1 MEFGISAILYETTF
15 GDLPMSALST
25 HVPVCLA
32 NRRSRSRLGCTTVA
46 LVSALW
52 AQGSQA
58 QAAPGTDTG
67 ISDGVV
73 RIGLLLDMSGP
84 YADISGRGT
93 VTAVQMAIDDF
104 GGTVGGKK
112 IDLVVAD
119 TQLKAD
125 IASSKAREWFDVQK
139 VDTIQD
145 VTGSA
150 PSLAVL
156 EVAREKKKVIV
167 FNGPAT
173 ERFTMDLC
181 SPVSV
186 HYSYDSYA
194 LANSLVRSLMAA
206 GQKNWFFVTVD
217 NAGGYALEQG
227 AASALEGASG
237 KVAGKVRHPL
247 NAPDMSSYVLQ
258 AKSSNADVMLLANA
272 GSDTINTIKTAREF
286 GVGTSGSK
294 QTVAAALLFIND
306 IHAIGLNVAQGM
318 QLAESFYWDATPET
332 RAWSK
337 RYFEKMKRM
346 PNMGQAGSYS
356 STMHYLKAVKAAG
369 TDETAAVMRKMKE
382 TPINDFF
389 AQNGRIREDGLMV
402 HDMYLYKVKAPKDS
416 KYPWDYYT
424 PVATVPG
431 AQAFRSLDQS
441 TCPLVK
447 RS

>member
-1 MEFGISAILYETTF
+1 MLTSHPHGLAAPHRGQRL
-15 GDLPMSALST
+15 AT
-25 HVPVCLA
+25 H
-32 NRRSRSRLGCTTVA
+32 LGRAA
-46 LVSALW
+46 LVLAPLFAGAGAA
-52 AQGSQA
+52 AQTG
-58 QAAPGTDTG
+58 AAPG
-67 ISDGVV
+67 ISNDVV

-112 IDLVVAD
+112 VELLVAD

-125 IASSKAREWFDVQK
+125 IAASKAREWFDVQQ

-186 HYSYDSYA
+186 HYAYDSYA
-194 LANSLVRSLMAA
+194 LASSLARTLVAA
-206 GQKNWFFVTVD
+206 GKKNWFFVTVD

-227 AASALEGASG
+227 AASALEGAGG
-237 KVAGKVRHPL
+237 KVSAKVRHPL
-247 NAPDMSSYVLQ
+247 NAPDMSSFVLQ
-258 AKSSNADVMLLANA
+258 AQSSNADVVMLANA
-272 GSDTINTIKTAREF
+272 GSDTVNTIKTAREF
-286 GVGTSGSK
+286 GVGTPKSK
-294 QTVAAALLFIND
+294 QAVAAALLYIND
-306 IHAIGLNVAQGM
+306 IHAIGLNTAQDM
-318 QLAESFYWDATPET
+318 QLVEGFYWDATPET

-346 PNMGQAGSYS
+346 PNMSQAGSYS
-356 STMHYLKAVKAAG
+356 STMHYLQAVKAAG

-389 AQNGRIREDGLMV
+389 ARNGRIREDGLMV
-402 HDMYLYKVKAPKDS
+402 HDMYLFKVKQPKES

-424 PVATVPG
+424 QVATVPG
-431 AQAFRSLDQS
+431 AQAFRPLEQS